1 MIVKSADADR
11 FIGRVPP
18 KLLAALIF
26 GPDQGLVRDIN
37 KSIVGT
43 GTILDCNERTAAL
56 AESIYPSALAVN
68 SRTHGIRY
76 QRQAAVPANDRGK
89 VIGAHKLDF
98 VAGNTVALG
107 PLGDVPYRLLR
118 EGVKRSFSETYLSA
132 ASGSPWLTC
141 FRQCWI

>member
-1 MIVKSADADR
+1 MSEPLQPQSHRETAIVRRPLAESTAR
-11 FIGRVPP
+11 GEYLTGRVIACPIELHRRP
-18 KLLAALIF
+18 
-26 GPDQGLVRDIN
+26 GP
-37 KSIVGT
+37 
-43 GTILDCNERTAAL
+43 AL

-98 VAGNTVALG
+98 IAGNTVALG